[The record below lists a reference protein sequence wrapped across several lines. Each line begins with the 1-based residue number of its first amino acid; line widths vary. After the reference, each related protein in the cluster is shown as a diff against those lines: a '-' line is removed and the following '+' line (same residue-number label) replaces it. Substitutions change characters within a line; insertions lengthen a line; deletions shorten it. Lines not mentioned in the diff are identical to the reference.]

1 MLAVI
6 FIGRTDN
13 DEKVILEN
21 DNTST
26 PDELVER
33 LIGLSNWYGGTDFG
47 GALATARTVLE
58 QQWNA
63 QR

>member
-1 MLAVI
+1 VS
-6 FIGRTDN
+6 TDC
-13 DEKVILEN
+13 DGKVLLEN

-33 LIGLSNWYGGTDFG
+33 LIGRSNWYGGTDFDQ
-47 GALATARTVLE
+47 ALTSARTVLE